1 MLLLPAVGWH
11 LRHGHFACRKCER
24 LQGGIWFRCVDGRNI
39 KLLPQHGIENRDTL
53 GFAHDS
59 AGDQLGKEHLHVHD
73 FHAPNRL
80 AGQRPEILLVAGEQK
95 IRAPG
100 DRPSEYRLVFL
111 CKLHSS
117 DVGVRRQLWTECAF
131 FNAPIAGR

>member
-1 MLLLPAVGWH
+1 MPSPFLLLYT
-11 LRHGHFACRKCER
+11 
-24 LQGGIWFRCVDGRNI
+24 D
-39 KLLPQHGIENRDTL
+39 
-53 GFAHDS
+53 DS
-59 AGDQLGKEHLHVHD
+59 ARDQLGKEYLYVHD
-73 FHAPNRL
+73 FHATNCF
-80 AGQRPEILLVAGEQK
+80 AKQGSEILLVAGEQK